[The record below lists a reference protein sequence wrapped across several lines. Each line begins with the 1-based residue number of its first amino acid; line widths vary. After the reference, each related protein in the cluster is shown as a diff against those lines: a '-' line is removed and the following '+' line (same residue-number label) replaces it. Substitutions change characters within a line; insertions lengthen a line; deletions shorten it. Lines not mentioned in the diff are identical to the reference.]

1 MARDGA
7 NADKRAEQFR
17 SGYKLEAGNV
27 AGASAYFIGIWDAVA
42 AIGWQ
47 RFFPDWAYDRHFTS
61 DVLYAQHL
69 QSIDEGGKDFKR
81 VPCGGSG
88 TVRWPDGQGE
98 PEQFDQVWFAGNHAR
113 HRRELSRER
122 VSAVRHHA
130 RLDGGIH
137 HRQDPRGRVA

>member
-1 MARDGA
+1 MPRDGA

-61 DVLYAQHL
+61 DVLYARHL

-98 PEQFDQVWFAGNHAR
+98 PEQFDQVWFSGNHAR